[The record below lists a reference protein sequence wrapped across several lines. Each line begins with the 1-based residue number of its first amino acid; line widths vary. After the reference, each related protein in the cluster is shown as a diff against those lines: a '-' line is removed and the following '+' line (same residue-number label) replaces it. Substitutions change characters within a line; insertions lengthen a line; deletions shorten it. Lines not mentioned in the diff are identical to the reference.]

1 MTRQLTSP
9 IAAAWDPPFAPDE
22 PVLPAAR
29 RVAPG
34 PEPRFGDMPRWDL
47 AAAGIAPNLS
57 PSRAH
62 LRFDDLPD
70 DWVPIAKTLAMA
82 MLQPTHSVVRE
93 AHVYRSNRPYKTKSI
108 QHALAE
114 IRYLA
119 TWAETRGYTGDL
131 SRWTDDHSEAYLAS
145 VRATRAAT
153 AEHSANDLLR
163 HLVAFGP
170 LMHNGGLRV
179 PVGRSKTGSSG
190 EIKTPVIPP
199 DTFWPLIRACWT
211 YIDVFAPD
219 VLAAR
224 DEIDTL
230 DASPP
235 PAKWP
240 AAQTID
246 RAIDSWLTSPDGFI
260 PLHIYTLGRGKAGEI
275 NWDGLALCTTPR
287 IRAVNFYNGSGAA
300 RRQRVRDAIAAGL
313 PTKFGYSAVPPTV
326 VDRPDG
332 TRGPWISG
340 FDRVIVSKELTQM
353 RNAAYIFVAI
363 MTMMRD
369 SEVQGLAAGAI
380 GTHYGAPAIT
390 SNLHKGQTGAGTPQR
405 WWVSPPVV
413 RALEVAERI
422 TRDPGRL
429 FGSVRTGVNRDLAG
443 FDQHEQIR
451 SFINWV
457 NDHSPRNGLEPILA
471 TALAPHMFR
480 RTMAVLTANEPDGE
494 IALGITLKH
503 NATRALANAT
513 TSGYGAPTP
522 EWAKEFEHHAKEA
535 AAGELVA
542 DWARHAN
549 GDREVRGPGAA
560 TFVNSLSNV
569 TDRAE
574 TTTAIG
580 NERMLRN
587 LLRDEFTTI
596 RLGTLNH
603 CLGDPSKSLCLEGAS
618 AAVKAGGP
626 IPSMC
631 QPSTCRNSVITDK
644 HLPVWQHEETD
655 LVEKLK
661 DKNMADVHRQ
671 RLETQLADVR
681 RITQQEPK

>member
-1 MTRQLTSP
+1 MTRQFASAIP
-9 IAAAWDPPFAPDE
+9 AWDPPFSPDE
-22 PVLPAAR
+22 PVLPEAR

-47 AAAGIAPNLS
+47 AAAGIAPNVS
-57 PSRAH
+57 PHNAQ

-82 MLQPTHSVVRE
+82 MLQPTHAAVRE

-108 QHALAE
+108 QHALTE
-114 IRYLA
+114 LRHLA
-119 TWAETRGYTGDL
+119 KWANDFGHTADL
-131 SRWTDDHSEAYLAS
+131 SRWTDDDCVAYLAS
-145 VRATRAAT
+145 VRTTRAAT

-163 HLVAFGP
+163 HLVGFGA
-170 LMHNGGLRV
+170 LMYNGGLRV
-179 PVGRSKTGSSG
+179 TVRSSKTGSTG

-199 DTFWPLIRACWT
+199 DAFWPLIRACWA
-211 YIDVFAPD
+211 YIDLFAPD

-224 DEIDTL
+224 DEIETL
-230 DASPP
+230 DASPKP
-235 PAKWP
+235 DKWP

-246 RAIDSWLTSPDGFI
+246 RAIDSWLASSGGFV
-260 PLHIYTLGRGKAGEI
+260 PLHIYTLGRGTAGEI

-287 IRAVNFYNGSGAA
+287 IRALNFYNESGPA
-300 RRQRVRDAIAAGL
+300 RRQRIRDAIAAGT
-313 PTKFGYSAVPPTV
+313 PTKYGYSSVQPAV

-332 TRGPWISG
+332 TQGPWIKG
-340 FDRVIVSKELTQM
+340 FDRVIVSKELTQI

-369 SEVQGLAAGAI
+369 SEVQGIAAGSVS
-380 GTHYGAPAIT
+380 TYYGAPAVT
-390 SNLHKGQTGAGTPQR
+390 STLHKGQTGAGTPQR

-413 RALEVAERI
+413 RALEIAERI
-422 TRDPGRL
+422 TLDPSRL
-429 FGSVRTGVNRDLAG
+429 FGSVRTGTNRDLAG

-451 SFINWV
+451 SFVDWV
-457 NDHSPRNGLEPILA
+457 NAHSPHNGLDPIP
-471 TALAPHMFR
+471 TKALAPHMFR
-480 RTMAVLTANEPDGE
+480 RTMAVITANEPDGE

-513 TSGYGAPTP
+513 TSGYAAPTP
-522 EWAKEFEHHAKEA
+522 EWAKEFDHHAKEA

-542 DWARHAN
+542 DWARHAD
-549 GDREVRGPGAA
+549 GERTARGPGAT
-560 TFVNSLSNV
+560 TFVGGLSNV

-574 TTTAIG
+574 TRVAVG

-587 LLRDEFTTI
+587 LLRDEFATI

-603 CLGDPSKSLCLEGAS
+603 CLGDPSKALCLEGVS

-631 QPSTCRNSVITDK
+631 QPATCRNSVITDK

-655 LVEKLK
+655 LIEKLK
-661 DKNMADVHRQ
+661 DKKMADVHRQ

>member
-1 MTRQLTSP
+1 MTSELASAIP
-9 IAAAWDPPFAPDE
+9 AWDPPFHPDE
-22 PVLPAAR
+22 PVLPEIR
-29 RVAPG
+29 RVASG

-57 PSRAH
+57 PSCAH
-62 LRFDDLPD
+62 LRFDDLPG

-82 MLQPTHSVVRE
+82 MLQPTHVAVRE

-114 IRYLA
+114 LRCLA
-119 TWAETRGYTGDL
+119 KWANGCGHTADL
-131 SRWTDDHSEAYLAS
+131 SRWTDDDCGAYLAS
-145 VRATRAAT
+145 VRGNRAVT
-153 AEHSANDLLR
+153 AEKSAQDLLR
-163 HLVAFGP
+163 HLVGFGA

-179 PVGRSKTGSSG
+179 SVGPSKTGSSG

-199 DTFWPLIRACWT
+199 DAFWPLIRACWA
-211 YIDVFAPD
+211 YIDVFGPD

-224 DEIDTL
+224 DDIDTL
-230 DASPP
+230 DARPHP
-235 PAKWP
+235 DKWP

-246 RAIDSWLTSPDGFI
+246 RAIDSWLALPDGFI

-287 IRAVNFYNGSGAA
+287 IRVTNFYNGSGPA
-300 RRQRVRDAIAAGL
+300 RRQRVREAIAAGR
-313 PTKFGYSAVPPTV
+313 PTKFGYSSIQPTN

-332 TRGPWISG
+332 TRGPWIEG
-340 FDRVIVSKELTQM
+340 FDRVIVSKELTQI

-369 SEVQGLAAGAI
+369 SEVQGIATGAVS
-380 GTHYGAPAIT
+380 THYGAPAVT
-390 SNLHKGQTGAGTPQR
+390 SILHKGQTGAGASQR

-429 FGSVRTGVNRDLAG
+429 FGSVRTGINRDLAG

-451 SFINWV
+451 SFIDWV
-457 NDHSPRNGLEPILA
+457 NDHSPHNGLEPIP
-471 TALAPHMFR
+471 TKALAPHMFR
-480 RTMAVLTANEPDGE
+480 RTMAVITANEPDGE

-513 TSGYGAPTP
+513 TSGYAAPTP
-522 EWAKEFEHHAKEA
+522 EWAKEFDHHAKEA

-542 DWARHAN
+542 DWARHAD
-549 GDREVRGPGAA
+549 GERAARGPGATA
-560 TFVNSLSNV
+560 FVNSLANV

-574 TTTAIG
+574 TTVAVG

-587 LLRDEFTTI
+587 LLRDEFATI

-603 CLGDPSKSLCLEGAS
+603 CLGDPSKALCLEGAS
-618 AAVKAGGP
+618 TAVKAGGP

-631 QPSTCRNSVITDK
+631 QPATCRNSVITDK
-644 HLPVWQHEETD
+644 HLPIWQHEETD

-661 DKNMADVHRQ
+661 DKNMADTHRQ
-671 RLETQLADVR
+671 RLESQLADVH
-681 RITQQEPK
+681 RITQQEPR

>member
-1 MTRQLTSP
+1 MTSELAPAIPDWHT
-9 IAAAWDPPFAPDE
+9 PFAPDE

-34 PEPRFGDMPRWDL
+34 PEPQFGDMPRWDL
-47 AAAGIAPNLS
+47 TAGGVAPNLS
-57 PSRAH
+57 ASRAQ
-62 LRFDDLPD
+62 LRFDDLPG
-70 DWVPIAKTLAMA
+70 DWVSTAKTLAMA
-82 MLQPTHSVVRE
+82 MLQPTHAAVRE

-114 IRYLA
+114 LRYLA
-119 TWAETRGYTGDL
+119 KWAKGRGYTADL
-131 SRWTDDHSEAYLAS
+131 SRWTDDDCKAYLAS
-145 VRATRAAT
+145 VRATRAVT

-163 HLVAFGP
+163 HLVTFGA
-170 LMHNGGLRV
+170 LMQNGGLRV
-179 PVGRSKTGSSG
+179 SVGSSKTGSSG

-199 DTFWPLIRACWT
+199 DAFWPLIRACWT

-219 VLAAR
+219 VVAAR
-224 DEIDTL
+224 DEIDNL
-230 DASPP
+230 DANPHHD
-235 PAKWP
+235 KWP

-246 RAIDSWLTSPDGFI
+246 RAIDSWLASPENFI
-260 PLHIYTLGRGKAGEI
+260 PLHIYTLGRGRAGEI

-287 IRAVNFYNGSGAA
+287 IRSTNFYNGCGPA
-300 RRQRVRDAIAAGL
+300 RRQRVRDAIAAGV
-313 PTKFGYSAVPPTV
+313 PTKFGYSSTQPAT
-326 VDRPDG
+326 VDRPNG

-340 FDRVIVSKELTQM
+340 FDRVIVSKELTQI
-353 RNAAYIFVAI
+353 RNAAYIFVSI

-369 SEVQGLAAGAI
+369 SEVQGIAAGAV
-380 GTHYGAPAIT
+380 GTHYGAPAVT
-390 SNLHKGQTGAGTPQR
+390 SILHKGHTGAGTPQR

-429 FGSVRTGVNRDLAG
+429 FGSVHTGVNRDLAG

-457 NDHSPRNGLEPILA
+457 NDHSAHNGLEPIPT

-480 RTMAVLTANEPDGE
+480 RTMAVITANEPDGE

-513 TSGYGAPTP
+513 TSGYAAPTP

-542 DWARHAN
+542 DWARHAD
-549 GDREVRGPGAA
+549 GERAARGPGASA
-560 TFVNSLSNV
+560 FVNGLSNV
-569 TDRAE
+569 ADRAE
-574 TTTAIG
+574 TTVAVG

-587 LLRDEFTTI
+587 LLRDEFATI

-603 CLGDPSKSLCLEGAS
+603 CLGDPSKALCLEGAS
-618 AAVKAGGP
+618 TAAKAGGP

-644 HLPVWQHEETD
+644 HLPIWQHEETD

-661 DKNMADVHRQ
+661 DKKMAAVHRQ
-671 RLETQLADVR
+671 RLESQLADVR
-681 RITQQEPK
+681 RITQQKPK

>member
-9 IAAAWDPPFAPDE
+9 MRAVWEPPFAPDE

-29 RVAPG
+29 RIAPG

-47 AAAGIAPNLS
+47 TAGGIAPNLS
-57 PSRAH
+57 PSRAQ
-62 LRFDDLPD
+62 LRFDDLPKN
-70 DWVPIAKTLAMA
+70 WVPIAKTLAMA

-114 IRYLA
+114 IRHLA
-119 TWAETRGYTGDL
+119 KWAEDRDYTVDL
-131 SRWTDDHSEAYLAS
+131 SQWTDDDSEAYLAS

-163 HLVAFGP
+163 HLVTYGP
-170 LMHNGGLRV
+170 LMQNGGLRV
-179 PVGRSKTGSSG
+179 RVGSSTTGSSG

-199 DTFWPLIRACWT
+199 DAFWPLIRACWT

-230 DASPP
+230 DARPRP
-235 PAKWP
+235 DKRLTGE
-240 AAQTID
+240 TID
-246 RAIDSWLTSPDGFI
+246 RAIDAWLTTPGSFV
-260 PLHIYTLGRGKAGEI
+260 PLHIYTLGRGKAGQI
-275 NWDGLALCTTPR
+275 NWDGLTLCTTPR
-287 IRAVNFYNGSGAA
+287 LQTENFYNRRGLA
-300 RRQRVRDAIAAGL
+300 RQQRVRDAIAAGV
-313 PTKFGYSAVPPTV
+313 PTRFGYASMNPTMI
-326 VDRPDG
+326 DRPDG
-332 TRGPWISG
+332 TRGPWTKG
-340 FDRVIVSKELTQM
+340 FDRIIVSKELTQI

-369 SEVQGLAAGAI
+369 SEVQGIASGSI
-380 GTHYGAPAIT
+380 GTHYGAAAVT
-390 SNLHKGQTGAGTPQR
+390 SILHKGQTGGGTAQR

-413 RALEVAERI
+413 RALEIAERI
-422 TRDPGRL
+422 TRDPRRL
-429 FGSVRTGVNRDLAG
+429 FGSVRTGINRDLAG

-457 NDHSPRNGLEPILA
+457 NDHSPHNGLVPIPT

-480 RTMAVLTANEPDGE
+480 RTMAVITANEPDGE

-513 TSGYGAPTP
+513 TSGYAAPTP

-542 DWARHAN
+542 DWARHAD
-549 GDREVRGPGAA
+549 GERAARGPGAT
-560 TFVNSLSNV
+560 TFVNGLANV

-574 TTTAIG
+574 TTIAIG
-580 NERMLRN
+580 NERMLRS
-587 LLRDEFTTI
+587 LLRDEFATI

-603 CLGDPSKSLCLEGAS
+603 CLGDPGKALCLEGAS

-631 QPSTCRNSVITDK
+631 QPATCRNSVIADK
-644 HLPVWQHEETD
+644 HLPIWQQEETD
-655 LVEKLK
+655 LVDKLK
-661 DKNMADVHRQ
+661 DKKMAPIHRH
-671 RLETQLADVR
+671 RLEAQLSDVR
-681 RITQQEPK
+681 RITHQEPK